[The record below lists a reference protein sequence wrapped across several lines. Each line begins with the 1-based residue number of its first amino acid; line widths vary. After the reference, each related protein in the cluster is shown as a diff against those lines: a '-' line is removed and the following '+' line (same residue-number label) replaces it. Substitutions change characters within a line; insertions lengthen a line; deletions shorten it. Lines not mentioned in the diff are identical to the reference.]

1 MQNELKVSV
10 IVPTY
15 NEIKSIGPCLDALLN
30 QTVAAEEIIVVD
42 NNSSDGTPEYVAKHY
57 KKVRL
62 LHEKTQGLIP
72 ARNHGFDQASH
83 YIMGRIDADTVVDKN
98 WVEELKSIFTD
109 PEAAAATGPSYA
121 YDAPVSSK
129 LMKKGMKFWQHTT
142 NELIAGHKM
151 LWGSN
156 MAITKACWDVIKN
169 TACNKKD
176 ILEDLDLG
184 IHISE
189 AGLKIVFD
197 ENLTTGISARR
208 FNTSRKEILPYLKM
222 WPETYRMHGQLKTA
236 RSAEALM
243 RATLLIHAPSYLM
256 LRGYDPDSRS
266 FSLKKFMENESY
278 DRGNP

>member
-1 MQNELKVSV
+1 MDNQLKVSV

-15 NEIKSIGPCLDALLN
+15 NEIKTIGPCLDALLD
-30 QTVAAEEIIVVD
+30 QTVAPDEILVVD
-42 NNSSDGTPEYVAKHY
+42 NNSTDGTPEYVAKHY
-57 KKVRL
+57 KKVKVIF
-62 LHEKTQGLIP
+62 ETTQGLIP
-72 ARNHGFDQASH
+72 ARNRGFNEAKF
-83 YIMGRIDADTVVDKN
+83 YVMGRIDSDTIVERD
-98 WVEELKSIFTD
+98 WVEKLHEIFAD

-121 YDAPVSSK
+121 YDLPVNRK
-129 LMKKGMKFWQHTT
+129 LVRKGMKFWQHTT

-156 MAITKACWDVIKN
+156 MALTKDCWDVIKN
-169 TACNKKD
+169 TACNKPD

-197 ENLTTGISARR
+197 EYLITGISARR
-208 FNTSRKEILPYLKM
+208 FNTSRKDILPYLKM

-243 RATLLIHAPSYLM
+243 RATLLIHAPAYLM
-256 LRGYDPDSRS
+256 LRGYDPDSKS
-266 FSLKKFMENESY
+266 FSLKKFLEIEKY
-278 DRGNP
+278 DKGNP